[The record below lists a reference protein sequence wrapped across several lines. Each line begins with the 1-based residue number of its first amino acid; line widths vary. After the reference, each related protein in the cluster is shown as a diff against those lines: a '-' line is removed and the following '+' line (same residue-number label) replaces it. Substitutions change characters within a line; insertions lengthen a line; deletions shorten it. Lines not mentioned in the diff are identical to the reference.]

1 MKSAELVNRLDGDR
15 LKRAKKSFSTRRVPL
30 SDIATL
36 IEGNLRPESGDL
48 MLARVQ
54 KLGHH
59 NKLELENGRRAKMNP
74 DDEIIVCYGNRY
86 ASAQYE
92 AVVGEDFSPCHLAAS
107 GGIAAQVLSSH
118 ASSRPPTRIV
128 PVGLLG
134 DADGKRLNLRDYAL
148 SPPTSTK
155 AIPAIAVLGSAMRS
169 GKTAVA
175 ASIVRGLTLAGYSV
189 GAAKVTGTGAGG
201 DYWKYLDA
209 GATAVLDF
217 IDAGYSSTYMTTPKE
232 TERIFTTLL
241 DHLAERGADV
251 AVMEIADGLFQKET
265 STLVGS
271 NCFRERVGCIV
282 FAAESALSAVAGVQG
297 LNAQSL
303 PVAAVSGVLTRSP
316 LAMQELSAWTELPVL
331 KPNALRDP
339 EKGAIVWRKLMAEI
353 PADETSNVYPIRS
366 GEGGKEGA

>member
-1 MKSAELVNRLDGDR
+1 M
-15 LKRAKKSFSTRRVPL
+15 P
-30 SDIATL
+30 I
-36 IEGNLRPESGDL
+36 
-48 MLARVQ
+48 
-54 KLGHH
+54 
-59 NKLELENGRRAKMNP
+59 
-74 DDEIIVCYGNRY
+74 
-86 ASAQYE
+86 
-92 AVVGEDFSPCHLAAS
+92 
-107 GGIAAQVLSSH
+107 
-118 ASSRPPTRIV
+118 
-128 PVGLLG
+128 GLLG

-148 SPPTSTK
+148 PPSTSTG

-169 GKTAVA
+169 GKTTVA
-175 ASIVRGLTLAGYSV
+175 GSIVRGLTLSGYSV

-217 IDAGYSSTYMTTPKE
+217 IDAGYSSTYKTTPKE

-241 DHLAERGADV
+241 DHLAERDAEV

-265 STLVGS
+265 AALVGS
-271 NCFRERVGCIV
+271 DCFREHVGCIV

-303 PVAAVSGVLTRSP
+303 PIAALSGVLTRSP
-316 LAMQELSAWTELPVL
+316 LAMQELSGWTELPVL
-331 KPNALRDP
+331 KPKDLRDP

-353 PADETSNVYPIRS
+353 STDEIANVYPIRA